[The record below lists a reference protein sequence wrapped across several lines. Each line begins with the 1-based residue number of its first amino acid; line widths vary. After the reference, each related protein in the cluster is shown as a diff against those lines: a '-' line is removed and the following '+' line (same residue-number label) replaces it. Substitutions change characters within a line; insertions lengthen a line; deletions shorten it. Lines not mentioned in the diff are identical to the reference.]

1 MTLQLLRAHRNIPL
15 LFAIR
20 ICRAFC
26 INLIWTTWPLFVQSL
41 GASVYEVSLVWALG
55 GVASVLTAIP
65 LSAFSDRFG
74 RKPAMLLSLF
84 FTIMPNFAY
93 TFCTSWEQLIPL
105 KMLANL
111 NDNMYNPTEAAMIA
125 DISVPSNRGRLYGLV
140 GVAHPIGS
148 IVAPLVGGWILDN
161 YGWNAVFYSIIF
173 SATLAI
179 VPTLYLTETVPI
191 SEQHAKAGSNQP
203 YRGKRLDPRFLHP
216 MLIFAVFNFFE
227 AARMGL
233 SQVTSIYLKE
243 RFNATSFQQ
252 GLFFSFGT
260 MVPFLLIQFFG
271 GWFADKYDR
280 RKIIIASTLLWPVL
294 MWPWPRMDSY
304 KSLLFLQ
311 TTITLT
317 RFMVPASQAY
327 LMDFVDETKRG
338 IANGI
343 FNLGQQIGGSVVGPS
358 LFGYVYEGYGR
369 AAPFYVAALIPL
381 PAIPILMLL
390 KDEMKKT
397 THPD

>member
-1 MTLQLLRAHRNIPL
+1 MTLQLLRFHRNVPL

-55 GVASVLTAIP
+55 GAASVVLAIP

-74 RKPAMLLSLF
+74 RKPAMLLSLL
-84 FTIMPNFAY
+84 FTIVPNFAY
-93 TFCTSWEQLIPL
+93 TFCTNWEQLIPL
-105 KMLANL
+105 KMLANM
-111 NDNMYNPTEAAMIA
+111 NDSMYNPTEAAMIA
-125 DISVPSNRGRLYGLV
+125 DISVSSNRGRLYGLV
-140 GVAHPIGS
+140 GVAHPVGS
-148 IVAPLVGGWILDN
+148 IIAPLVGGWMLDN
-161 YGWNAVFYSIIF
+161 YGWNAVFYSIVF

-179 VPTLYLTETVPI
+179 APTFYLSETLRRRERRTEADPKL
-191 SEQHAKAGSNQP
+191 QNQ
-203 YRGKRLDPRFLHP
+203 GKRLDSRFLYP

-227 AARMGL
+227 GARMGL

-243 RFNATSFQQ
+243 RFNASSFQQ

-280 RKIIIASTLLWPVL
+280 RKIIIVSTMLWPVL
-294 MWPWPRMDSY
+294 MWPWSSMDSY
-304 KSLLFLQ
+304 NSLLFLQ
-311 TTITLT
+311 SVITLT

-327 LMDFVDETKRG
+327 LMDFVDEAKRG

-343 FNLGQQIGGSVVGPS
+343 FNLGQQIGGTVVGPAMY
-358 LFGYVYEGYGR
+358 GYTYEEYGS
-369 AAPFYVAALIPL
+369 AAPFYLAALLPV

-390 KDEMKKT
+390 RDEMKT
-397 THPD
+397 YSD